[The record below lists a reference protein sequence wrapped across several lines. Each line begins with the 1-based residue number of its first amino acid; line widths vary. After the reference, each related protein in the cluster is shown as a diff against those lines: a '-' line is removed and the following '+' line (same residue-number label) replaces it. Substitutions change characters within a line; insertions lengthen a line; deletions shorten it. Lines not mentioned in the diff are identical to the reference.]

1 MIAKI
6 ADKSRIVI
14 TGIGLS
20 APNGNTLAE
29 FRHNLLAGKSGIGKI
44 ETHYMG
50 EVIAGA
56 CDFDLLKYQ
65 SKKELRRGT
74 RAGSFAVYCS
84 HEAVADAKLDLDSLD
99 KSRIGIYVGI
109 TEHGNVQ
116 TENEIYNLKQF
127 DYDLNIWSHHQNP
140 KTVANE
146 PAGEVTMNM
155 GITGPHYTL
164 GGACAAGNI
173 GLIHGAQMLFLDE
186 VDLALAGGVS
196 EVIHGFGI
204 FLSFKNERA
213 LASHPDPTK
222 ASRPFDRD
230 RNGVVVSEGGCM
242 CVLERLSDA
251 LERGAEIYGE
261 IAGYAINS
269 DAFDWVLPNPQR
281 QAECM
286 KLALKRAGISPS
298 DIDII
303 NTHATATPEGD
314 KVECKAIRLV
324 FGDNSNTYI
333 NNTKSYIGHTM
344 GAAGALELVGNIPS
358 FEDHI
363 VHQTINI
370 DNLDPECA
378 FKNLVINQ
386 PQKVDKVDYILNNSF
401 GMLGLNS
408 VLIVKRFAQ

>member
-1 MIAKI
+1 MV
-6 ADKSRIVI
+6 SEMNNERRVVI
-14 TGIGLS
+14 TGIGLV
-20 APNGNTLAE
+20 APNGNSLEE
-29 FRHNLLAGKSGIGKI
+29 FRQNLLAGKSGIGKI

-56 CDFDLLKYQ
+56 CNFDPLKYKR
-65 SKKELRRGT
+65 KKELRRGT

-99 KSRIGIYVGI
+99 KSRIGVYVGI
-109 TEHGNVQ
+109 AEHGNVE
-116 TENEIYNLKQF
+116 TENEIYNFKQYN
-127 DYDLNIWSHHQNP
+127 YDLAIWSHQQLP

-155 GITGPHYTL
+155 GISGPHYTL

-173 GLIHGAQMLFLDE
+173 GLIHGAQMLLLDE

-196 EVIHGFGI
+196 EVIHGFGV
-204 FLSFKNERA
+204 FLSFRTAGA
-213 LASHPDPTK
+213 LASHPDPQK

-242 CVLERLSDA
+242 CVLERLSGA
-251 LERGAEIYGE
+251 LERGAKIYGE

-269 DAFDWVLPNPQR
+269 DALDWVLPNPQR

-303 NTHATATPEGD
+303 NTHATGTPEGD
-314 KVECKAIRLV
+314 RAECQSIRLV
-324 FGDNSNTYI
+324 FGDNSNTHI

-408 VLIVKRFAQ
+408 ALIVKRFAQ

>member
-1 MIAKI
+1 MIAQI
-6 ADKSRIVI
+6 ADMSRIVI

-20 APNGNTLAE
+20 APNGNNLAE
-29 FRHNLLAGKSGIGKI
+29 FRKNLLAGKSGIGKI

-50 EVIAGA
+50 QVIAGA

-84 HEAVADAKLDLDSLD
+84 HEAVADAKLDLDFLD
-99 KSRIGIYVGI
+99 KSRIGVYVGI

-116 TENEIYNLKQF
+116 TENEIYNLKKF
-127 DYDLNIWSHHQNP
+127 DYNLDIWSHHQNP

-173 GLIHGAQMLFLDE
+173 GLIHGAQMLQMGE

-213 LASHPDPTK
+213 LANHPDPTK

-242 CVLERLSDA
+242 CVLERLSRA
-251 LERGAEIYGE
+251 LERGAKIYGE

-286 KLALKRAGISPS
+286 SLSLKRAGISPG

-303 NTHATATPEGD
+303 NTHATGTPEGD
-314 KVECKAIRLV
+314 KAECQGIRLL
-324 FGDNSNTYI
+324 FGKDSNAYI

-344 GAAGALELVGNIPS
+344 GAAGALELVGNLPS
-358 FEDHI
+358 FEDYI

-386 PQKVDKVDYILNNSF
+386 PRKVDKVDYILNNSF

-408 VLIVKRFAQ
+408 VLIVKRFAK